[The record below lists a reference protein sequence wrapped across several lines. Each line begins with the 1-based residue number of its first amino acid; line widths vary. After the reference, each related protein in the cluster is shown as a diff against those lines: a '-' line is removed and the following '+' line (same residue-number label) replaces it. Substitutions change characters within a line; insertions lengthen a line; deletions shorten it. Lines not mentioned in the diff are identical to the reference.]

1 MKAMAYA
8 LLGLSGVLALPL
20 LLNLAHPL
28 WWHQWFA
35 RPNAPPTPQDVAAA
49 ISWGQISG
57 GLAVVCVILGLV
69 ILSGSGRS
77 SNPPPRRKS

>member
-1 MKAMAYA
+1 MAYA

-35 RPNAPPTPQDVAAA
+35 RLNAPPTNPV
-49 ISWGQISG
+49 WF
-57 GLAVVCVILGLV
+57 
-69 ILSGSGRS
+69 GSFE
-77 SNPPPRRKS
+77 